1 MYDTTLRAVKQ
12 TNPSAALVKYVI
24 ISDTEKQNKKELG
37 TRRKEG
43 RGGEVV
49 ELRNRQI
56 IDTLDDDDV
65 RDIKYKK
72 EPEIYNE
79 NKKIKKN
86 PNS

>member
-1 MYDTTLRAVKQ
+1 M
-12 TNPSAALVKYVI
+12 
-24 ISDTEKQNKKELG
+24 
-37 TRRKEG
+37 
-43 RGGEVV
+43 

-79 NKKIKKN
+79 NKKKKKSKQLIKVHTIRVCGTVQQRRQM
-86 PNS
+86 S

>member
-1 MYDTTLRAVKQ
+1 M
-12 TNPSAALVKYVI
+12 
-24 ISDTEKQNKKELG
+24 
-37 TRRKEG
+37 
-43 RGGEVV
+43 

>member
-1 MYDTTLRAVKQ
+1 MLVLAPSLPHTGTAAPQPLTELHRRTQRAGADAEAGGWQ
-12 TNPSAALVKYVI
+12 
-24 ISDTEKQNKKELG
+24 
-37 TRRKEG
+37 G